1 MTQSSAQNNLPVFKW
16 SI

>member
-1 MTQSSAQNNLPVFKW
+1 MTQSSAQSDLPVFKW

>member
-1 MTQSSAQNNLPVFKW
+1 MTQSSAQSNLPVFKW